1 MPFFGRGGGKRPP
14 PYRTRVKTEDEWCET
29 NVAIN
34 VVMVSEVSSV
44 NVACNHNFP
53 RMVVS
58 SATGCKNDPLN
69 YVPMLES

>member
-1 MPFFGRGGGKRPP
+1 MDPAVLCDKFVDKMLN
-14 PYRTRVKTEDEWCET
+14 VKTEDEWCET